1 MLLGSIFGSLAR
13 SYAFGAA
20 AGWNKIQSAARQRG
34 INIGTFSLL
43 RDIDITD
50 RKAVVELPN
59 LKALEAILKET
70 GPKALRDFKTNARQI
85 GKPAQR
91 ALISVYKSVG
101 VMGPLG
107 APKRIGRK
115 YDKMATFNGGSLRG
129 DRGRLSYMGGFTAA
143 NTRNGVD
150 INYKNRNEGKAL
162 SQLQAAR
169 DGTISIVRLI
179 VKSAPLI
186 VADMAGKSGAGRIGV
201 GNLVGDF
208 KTNLFGRGVVQATD
222 GMRRM
227 TPAREEARTKWLQA
241 LDRKA
246 HNRRQSK
253 ASRYAWP
260 TMNKYMG
267 QHKVNVSN
275 LMNRTIMELNKRM
288 EQ

>member
-1 MLLGSIFGSLAR
+1 MFASIFGNLGR
-13 SYAFGAA
+13 SYLFGAA
-20 AGWNKIQSAARQRG
+20 KGWSKIQVAARQRG

-59 LKALEAILKET
+59 LKALEALLKET
-70 GPKALRDFKTNARQI
+70 GPKALNDFKKNARAL

-107 APKRIGRK
+107 APRRIGRK
-115 YDKMATFNGGSLRG
+115 YDKMATFNGGNLRG

-150 INYKNRNEGKAL
+150 VNYKNRSEGKAL
-162 SQLQAAR
+162 SQLKAAR
-169 DGTISIVRLI
+169 DGTISIVRLM
-179 VKSAPLI
+179 VKSPPLI
-186 VADMAGKSGAGRIGV
+186 VADMAGKSGAGRLKV
-201 GNLVGDF
+201 GSLVGDY
-208 KTNLFGRGVVQATD
+208 KTDLFGRGVVQATD
-222 GMRRM
+222 RMRTM
-227 TPAREEARTKWLQA
+227 TPAREQARTKWLQA
-241 LDRKA
+241 LDRNA
-246 HNRRQSK
+246 HNRRQNK
-253 ASRYAWP
+253 PSRYAWP
-260 TMNKYMG
+260 TMTKYMS

-275 LMNRTIMELNKRM
+275 LLNRTIAELNKRL

>member
-1 MLLGSIFGSLAR
+1 LLLASIFGNLGR
-13 SYAFGAA
+13 SYLFGAA
-20 AGWNKIQSAARQRG
+20 AGWGKVQSAARQHG

-70 GPKALRDFKTNARQI
+70 GPKALRDFKTNARQV

-107 APKRIGRK
+107 APNRPGRK
-115 YDKMATFNGGSLRG
+115 YDKMANFAGGS
-129 DRGRLSYMGGFTAA
+129 DSQRGRLSYMNGFTVA

-150 INYKNRNEGKAL
+150 VNYKNRNEGKAL
-162 SQLQAAR
+162 SQLKAAK
-169 DGTISIVRLI
+169 DGTISIVRLL
-179 VKSAPLI
+179 VKSGPLI
-186 VADMAGKSGAGRIGV
+186 VADMAGKSGNGRV
-201 GNLVGDF
+201 KTGNLIRNYQ
-208 KTNLFGRGVVQATD
+208 TNLFGRGIVQATD
-222 GMRRM
+222 NMRRM

-260 TMNKYMG
+260 TMEKYMSK
-267 QHKVNVSN
+267 HKVNAAS
-275 LMNRTIMELNKRM
+275 LMNRTITELNKRM